1 MSVGSCTILAM
12 TTYQKY
18 TWVCTGDCDALIEYT
33 IKDGYGWPAGVM
45 DLTCRCNSNCT
56 LLSVEDATITSTN
69 EREKMEILTPD
80 YTEVI
85 ANLENRIKSLE
96 FANGNL
102 NTSVNNYYT
111 KEQQLRTYLMD
122 NYEELEMHTEEI
134 ANIFDLSLTK
144 TVEFEA
150 TIVVTGSVEIEIGSG
165 IDLDEYITDVLTVD
179 SYNGDV
185 SIFDYSVDNVR
196 EA

>member
-1 MSVGSCTILAM
+1 
-12 TTYQKY
+12 
-18 TWVCTGDCDALIEYT
+18 
-33 IKDGYGWPAGVM
+33 
-45 DLTCRCNSNCT
+45 
-56 LLSVEDATITSTN
+56 
-69 EREKMEILTPD
+69 MEILTPD

>member
-1 MSVGSCTILAM
+1 
-12 TTYQKY
+12 
-18 TWVCTGDCDALIEYT
+18 
-33 IKDGYGWPAGVM
+33 
-45 DLTCRCNSNCT
+45 
-56 LLSVEDATITSTN
+56 
-69 EREKMEILTPD
+69 METVSPN
-80 YTEVI
+80 YAEVI
-85 ANLENRIKSLE
+85 STLESRIKSLE
-96 FANGNL
+96 FANANL

-111 KEQQLRTYLMD
+111 QTQQLRTYLMD
-122 NYEELEMHTEEI
+122 NYDELEMHTTEI
-134 ANIFDLSLTK
+134 AEIFDLSLTK

-150 TIVVTGSVEIEIGSG
+150 TIVVTGSVELEIGSG